1 MSKLEDYK
9 WMLQYLKMLD
19 ATNAKILEGLGK
31 HGPRNILALA
41 KSIGLPPT
49 TVAFRVKKLMKEG
62 LLETRT
68 NLDYSRL
75 GLMKAVLIT
84 ESKPGQ
90 KKKLR
95 QVIENLD
102 YWTYLVRCYGKYDG
116 YYAIFAFPSEHKKE
130 LEEYLDIA
138 AQLKYLSRYIIYW
151 TTNFTEVAPNFDWFD
166 FKSKSWNFQWKHW
179 IEEIQNAS
187 EKLAKELMDPESYP
201 IRADETDVFIL
212 KELEKDGAAKFT
224 ELAEVANMTPQGVRY
239 RYNKHIVGRDLLT
252 DYEVATLPY
261 PLPTSEMCSFI
272 IDFEKEEKL
281 AKFVNSLQRK
291 PFIFSY
297 ARAIGRNS
305 IVVHT
310 YTPKTEF
317 SKFLDSMNLLAEKKL
332 TKSFLYVTLDGASSQ
347 RQTISYEF
355 FRENQWAYP
364 HEEKLEMLRKVTS
377 K

>member
-317 SKFLDSMNLLAEKKL
+317 SKFLDSMNRLTEKKL

>member
-1 MSKLEDYK
+1 
-9 WMLQYLKMLD
+9 
-19 ATNAKILEGLGK
+19 
-31 HGPRNILALA
+31 
-41 KSIGLPPT
+41 
-49 TVAFRVKKLMKEG
+49 VAFRVKKLMKEG

-75 GLMKAVLIT
+75 GLMKAVLIA

-95 QVIENLD
+95 QVIDNLD

-116 YYAIFAFPSEHKKE
+116 YYAIFAFPSAHKKE

-138 AQLKYLSRYIIYW
+138 AELKYLSRYIIYW

-212 KELEKDGAAKFT
+212 KELEKDGTAKFT

-297 ARAIGRNS
+297 AKAIGRNS

-317 SKFLDSMNLLAEKKL
+317 SKFLDSMNRVTEKKL
-332 TKSFLYVTLDGASSQ
+332 TRSFLYVTLDGASSQ